1 MTVWFTMF
9 GLPVLMS
16 HNQWITCEKKAS
28 IWMLVS
34 TRESKSLFH
43 IMEGSFD
50 EIYKRRHSR
59 GEIPLVLKYKDDLF
73 GS

>member
-1 MTVWFTMF
+1 
-9 GLPVLMS
+9 
-16 HNQWITCEKKAS
+16 
-28 IWMLVS
+28 MLVS
-34 TRESKSLFH
+34 TRESESLFH

-50 EIYKRRHSR
+50 EIYKRLHTR